1 MCSHYWCRVL
11 ASSSLRLHLIALV
24 VPLVKF
30 RGMLSNTRVLEHSI
44 FLFFFSNSGGL
55 RNGSREAGRPS
66 GGDGGRAAVK
76 APTTYEGVVPDRG
89 GASMAI
95 AAVGGGGEDG
105 GRLGR

>member
-1 MCSHYWCRVL
+1 M
-11 ASSSLRLHLIALV
+11 AINV
-24 VPLVKF
+24 VFEREILY
-30 RGMLSNTRVLEHSI
+30 NTRVLEHSI